1 MKDII
6 TKFADAFKPSNISG
20 GSSTT
25 AANDLPTAIINI
37 LNGVLGVLAAVAVVV
52 IVIGGINYM
61 TSAGDAAKVKKA
73 KDTILYAV
81 IGLVVCALAAVIV
94 NFVVKNMIGA
104 IK

>member
-6 TKFADAFKPSNISG
+6 TKFAAPFNPGNISG
-20 GSSTT
+20 GSATGSN
-25 AANDLPTAIINI
+25 ADLGGAIINV

-61 TSAGDAAKVKKA
+61 TSTGDAAKVKKA

-81 IGLVVCALAAVIV
+81 IGLVVCGLAAIIV
-94 NFVVKNMIGA
+94 NFVVKKIIGN
-104 IK
+104 I

>member
-6 TKFADAFKPSNISG
+6 TKFAAFDPDKING
-20 GSSTT
+20 GSATGSN
-25 AANDLPTAIINI
+25 ADLGGAIINV

-81 IGLVVCALAAVIV
+81 IGLVICGLAAIIV
-94 NFVVKNMIGA
+94 NFVVKNLLGNI
-104 IK
+104 

>member
-6 TKFADAFKPSNISG
+6 TKFAAFEPGKIDG
-20 GSSTT
+20 GSATGTT
-25 AANDLPTAIINI
+25 TELPTAIINI

-81 IGLVVCALAAVIV
+81 IGLIVCALAAVIV
-94 NFVVKNMIGA
+94 NFVVKNLLGNV
-104 IK
+104 